1 MLKGIVA
8 LLGCQLVGETAVR
21 LLGVEFPGPVVGM
34 VLFFLVLRRLQP
46 AEGSALVEAPS
57 FLLKHLQLLFVPAGV
72 GIVVYLDTIRD
83 DALPLAA
90 GLWLSW
96 LVGFV
101 LTALV
106 VAGSLRLQ
114 RRRLERGRR

>member
-1 MLKGIVA
+1 MLRGIVA
-8 LLGCQLVGETAVR
+8 LLGCQLVGEVLVR
-21 LLGVEFPGPVVGM
+21 VIGLEFPGPVVGM
-34 VLFFLVLRRLQP
+34 VLFFLILQRLQP
-46 AEGSALVEAPS
+46 GEHAAVVEAPA
-57 FLLKHLQLLFVPAGV
+57 LLLRHLQLLFVPAGV
-72 GIVVYLDTIRD
+72 GLVVYLETLRD

-106 VAGSLRLQ
+106 VAGLLKLQ
-114 RRRLERGRR
+114 RARR